1 MNGKSG
7 EVESRAAYFEPRWY
21 AAWTRAR
28 HEKCVAEQLSGRSI
42 EAFLPL
48 YPAVHRWRNGLA
60 HLELPLFPGYLFVRI
75 ALRDQLP
82 VLQVPGVVRLV
93 GFSNC
98 PAALPQE
105 EIERLRKG
113 LGAGA
118 RAEPHACLSVGQRV
132 QIVRGAFAGLEGI
145 LLHKRGRLRV
155 VVSVELI
162 QRAMAVDVDVADV
175 AYAGGPLLADDFGS
189 GADRQPVRK
198 PRTIETGRSK
208 LLPFHPQADF
218 NSKEKGK

>member
-1 MNGKSG
+1 MNWESG
-7 EVESRAAYFEPRWY
+7 EVESRAAYCEPRWY

-28 HEKCVAEQLSGRSI
+28 HEKRVAEQLSGRSI

-48 YPAVHRWRNGLA
+48 YSAVHRWRNGLA

-93 GFSNC
+93 GFSTC

-113 LGAGA
+113 LVAGA
-118 RAEPHACLSVGQRV
+118 RVEPHAHLSVGQRV
-132 QIVRGAFAGLEGI
+132 QIVRGAFAGLEGF
-145 LLHKRGRLRV
+145 LLQKKGRLRV

-162 QRAMAVDVDVADV
+162 QRAMALEVDGADV
-175 AYAGGPLLADDFGS
+175 ARAGGPLLANGLGS
-189 GADRQPVRK
+189 GVDRQPVRM
-198 PRTIETGRSK
+198 PPTIEKGASK
-208 LLPFHPQADF
+208 LPPFHRQGDF
-218 NSKEKGK
+218 NSKEIAK

>member
-1 MNGKSG
+1 MNCKSSG
-7 EVESRAAYFEPRWY
+7 VESRVAYCEPRWY

-28 HEKCVAEQLSGRSI
+28 HEKRVAEQLSGRSI

-48 YPAVHRWRNGLA
+48 YSAVHRWKNGLA

-98 PAALPQE
+98 PAALPKE

-113 LGAGA
+113 LAAGA
-118 RAEPHACLSVGQRV
+118 RVEPHAHLSVGQRV
-132 QIVRGAFAGLEGI
+132 RIVRGAFAGLAGI
-145 LLHKRGRLRV
+145 LLQKKGRLRV
-155 VVSVELI
+155 LVSVELI
-162 QRAMAVDVDVADV
+162 QCAMALDVDAADV
-175 AYAGGPLLADDFGS
+175 THVCGPLLADTLNS
-189 GADRQPVRK
+189 GADPQPVQK
-198 PRTIETGRSK
+198 PGRS
-208 LLPFHPQADF
+208 
-218 NSKEKGK
+218 SKAEAIFSPSTSTPTSTQRR